1 MRLQCNDIQA
11 LYVECVRK
19 EGGKINMRAGE
30 GEEAS
35 RFKIYFYDSYTQ
47 VEISTEFLCRGTSIR
62 IRKLFFCTP
71 Y

>member
-1 MRLQCNDIQA
+1 MRLQCNYIQA

-35 RFKIYFYDSYTQ
+35 RFKIFSMIPT
-47 VEISTEFLCRGTSIR
+47 
-62 IRKLFFCTP
+62 RKYKLVLSSSAEGHQ
-71 Y
+71 